1 MIWAEFFLELHFLL
15 LLWLLNR
22 ITIFN
27 RPALSQDSAFYPNW
41 FHVFRFMPFSIS
53 HCSPYP
59 IFAGRAG
66 LSCPELAHSRFKWSQ
81 LFRSAV
87 FFVQH
92 THPYTP
98 SLLSIFL
105 FGKMHFSQ
113 QQQLS
118 VNIKL
123 QQYFQ
128 YLNMQ
133 GIYFMVSYT
142 NHTCGY
148 LKDLLTVTGSLLL
161 LLT

>member
-15 LLWLLNR
+15 LLWLLNS

-53 HCSPYP
+53 HCSP

-81 LFRSAV
+81 LFRSAG
-87 FFVQH
+87 FFCPAH
-92 THPYTP
+92 TPIHAKP
-98 SLLSIFL
+98 FV
-105 FGKMHFSQ
+105 HFFYLVRRISH
-113 QQQLS
+113 
-118 VNIKL
+118 NIKL